1 MKNTLPWLA
10 FALMAIAAPVL
21 AQPAPATG
29 TDEARRAREAKAA
42 MPPPASTGKVERFLN
57 WVERAPLF
65 SGQPRDGFGVRIGV
79 DDGAGLALG
88 PSWRSSNALGGA
100 LHIAASGA
108 ASIMGDRQVTGNV
121 ALPRLAG
128 GRLTLGFEAGGTH
141 LAQERFYGTGM
152 TTAPTDGAAFALD
165 QRRIMTG
172 ATLNAARWLQ
182 ISARAGTLNARTA
195 DAQRPGLVPISARF
209 TSASAPGTG
218 IDHAFRIVSLS
229 AAVDAR
235 DVPGNPRGGGRYAI
249 AAHRYDAA
257 RQHPYSFTR
266 VDADVEQHFSF
277 WKRQRVITLR
287 AMTSTALTAEGHDVP
302 FYLQPT
308 LGGSRVLRGFVTD
321 RFRDR
326 SLVALQAEYGWDLT
340 PFISAVAFYETGAV
354 GSALRNIRSRD
365 FRADYGIGFRFGSAR
380 TVAFR
385 TDVAFG
391 SGEGTRLTM
400 RFNHAF

>member
-10 FALMAIAAPVL
+10 LALMAIATPGL

-29 TDEARRAREAKAA
+29 THEARRAREGKAVT
-42 MPPPASTGKVERFLN
+42 PPPPTTGKVERFLN
-57 WVERAPLF
+57 WVERGPLF
-65 SGQPRDGFGVRIGV
+65 SGQPRDGFGVRIGIEN
-79 DDGAGLALG
+79 GPGFALG
-88 PSWRSSNALGGA
+88 PSWRTSKALGGA
-100 LHIAASGA
+100 LQIAASGA
-108 ASIMGDRQVTGNV
+108 VSIVGDRQIAGNF
-121 ALPRLAG
+121 ALAPIAG
-128 GRLTLGFEAGGTH
+128 GRLTLGLGADGTH

-152 TTAPTDGAAFALD
+152 ASARTDGAAFAVD
-165 QRRIMTG
+165 ERRIMAA
-172 ATLNAARWLQ
+172 ATLNAAEWLQ
-182 ISARAGTLNARTA
+182 ISAGAGTVDARTA
-195 DAQRPGLVPISARF
+195 DAQGPGIASISARF
-209 TSASAPGTG
+209 TPASAVGMG
-218 IDHAFRIVSLS
+218 INHAFKVVSLS

-235 DVPGNPRGGGRYAI
+235 DVPDNPRAGGRYAI
-249 AAHRYDAA
+249 AAERYDSAPH
-257 RQHPYSFTR
+257 HPYSFTR
-266 VDADVEQHFSF
+266 VDTEVEQHFSF

-287 AMTSTALTAEGHDVP
+287 AIASTALTAQGHDVP

-308 LGGSRVLRGFVTD
+308 LGGSRVLRGFVND

-326 SLVALQAEYGWDLT
+326 SLLALQAEYGFDLS
-340 PFISAVAFYETGAV
+340 PFLNAVVFYETGAV

-365 FRADYGIGFRFGSAR
+365 FRGDYGIGLRFGSAR